1 MKDSNYSLD
10 FLKYSSHKLN
20 CPRCKKLI
28 YNRDREKL
36 YEELNKHLEDCKKN
50 GHKISG
56 EKNN

>member
-1 MKDSNYSLD
+1 MKDSNYSLE
-10 FLKYSSHKLN
+10 FLKGISYKLN

-28 YNRDREKL
+28 YTRVREDL

-56 EKNN
+56 EKNK